1 MVSRF
6 GPHREAGQR
15 SVPRC
20 PQKYATIPRRRYPNL
35 RFPAQLETLHF
46 FEFRFVGDYVAENV
60 RKECLIH
67 TQTSVRYGC
76 GSPCR
81 AERIGTPFK
90 ILNVIQNFGLGVFF
104 SESRNRIR
112 PTADRYSPPTCR
124 PPLTN
129 RIPRSTACR
138 AVSGTGCLV
147 VGRGRWRCSADVIP
161 MLHDHLQGSV
171 SDSRLYGTDHEPCHC
186 STPVRSRKPFSP
198 HGLVGPTSH

>member
-1 MVSRF
+1 M
-6 GPHREAGQR
+6 
-15 SVPRC
+15 
-20 PQKYATIPRRRYPNL
+20 Y
-35 RFPAQLETLHF
+35 
-46 FEFRFVGDYVAENV
+46 
-60 RKECLIH
+60 
-67 TQTSVRYGC
+67 TQY
-76 GSPCR
+76 
-81 AERIGTPFK
+81 
-90 ILNVIQNFGLGVFF
+90 IQNFGLGVFF
-104 SESRNRIR
+104 PGSRNRIR

-198 HGLVGPTSH
+198 HGLVGPTSHWRSRGALAESGRSHQHPTLRPTMKHIRLSRAWHRPRASPLPYAGPIVQDTLSSWPRGPDSTMALGGRREGVV